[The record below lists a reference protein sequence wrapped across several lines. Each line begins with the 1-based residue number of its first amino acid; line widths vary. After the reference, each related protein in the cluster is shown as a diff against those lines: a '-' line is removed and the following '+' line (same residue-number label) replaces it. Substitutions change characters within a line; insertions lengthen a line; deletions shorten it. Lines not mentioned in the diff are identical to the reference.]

1 MANSGPVVPRPAA
14 AVTLLRNGASGAL
27 EVCMVRR
34 HGKSAFMPSV
44 YVFPGGALIEQDR
57 ETERGA
63 EYCAPLTSLSGLP
76 LGEGFYAAAIRE
88 CFEEAGVLLA
98 RPTHGP
104 ADWPREHRSRLDEQ
118 RRVLNEG
125 RTHLSAV
132 LAAEGLIASTD
143 QMGHWSHW
151 ITPEGFPRRFDTH
164 FFLAQLPDNQ
174 EIVHDPHETTEGVWV
189 TPREALARFQ
199 QGTFPLVYATERQ
212 LGQLALCETVATAFA
227 RYAGQ
232 TVRVNQPRVV
242 SENGID
248 TIVLDQRE

>member
-1 MANSGPVVPRPAA
+1 MADPGPVVPRLASA
-14 AVTLLRNGASGAL
+14 MTLLRDGVSGML

-57 ETERGA
+57 ETEQTAGYR
-63 EYCAPLTSLSGLP
+63 APLAASSGLP

-98 RPTHGP
+98 RPTDGQSG
-104 ADWPREHRSRLDEQ
+104 WPREHRSRLDDQ
-118 RRVLNEG
+118 RRALNEG

-132 LAAEGLIASTD
+132 LAAEELIASTD
-143 QMGHWSHW
+143 LMVHWSHW

-164 FFLAQLPDNQ
+164 FFLARLPENQ

-189 TPREALARFQ
+189 TPGDALARFR
-199 QGTFPLVYATERQ
+199 QGVFPLVYATERQ
-212 LGQLALCETVATAFA
+212 LSQLEECGTVPAAFT
-227 RYAGQ
+227 RFAGQ
-232 TVRVNQPRVV
+232 AVRVNQPRIVT
-242 SENGID
+242 ENGTD
-248 TIVLDQRE
+248 TIVLDHGE